1 MRFTQY
7 LEKYKDIINEPLKDF
22 QIDYL
27 NLKWNSPDEF
37 AYSKLV
43 KIILVCINKLP
54 LYIRVERSEK
64 GNASISIG
72 ADNYFLFTVLL
83 FSLFACYF
91 LFFNIHFLAL
101 CVVSIFM
108 GCFVCLNQLFQKQN
122 ITSKIILIVT
132 LLLFICNFLCNYL
145 LFMLN

>member
-37 AYSKLV
+37 IYSKLV

-64 GNASISIG
+64 GNAHISIG
-72 ADNYFLFTVLL
+72 ADNYFLFTDTLIDYDDIDL
-83 FSLFACYF
+83 KKLESDSEYAADLIAKCLTTSLTYKTYKDF
-91 LFFNIHFLAL
+91 LEELSLKQLAKFLD
-101 CVVSIFM
+101 M
-108 GCFVCLNQLFQKQN
+108 
-122 ITSKIILIVT
+122 TKIIVR
-132 LLLFICNFLCNYL
+132 
-145 LFMLN
+145 

>member
-54 LYIRVERSEK
+54 LYIRVERNENGS
-64 GNASISIG
+64 ASISIG
-72 ADNYFLFTVLL
+72 ADRYFISADTLINYDDIDLKKLESDSEYAADLIIKCLTTSLTYKDFLEEL
-83 FSLFACYF
+83 SLKQLAKF
-91 LFFNIHFLAL
+91 LDMTK
-101 CVVSIFM
+101 V
-108 GCFVCLNQLFQKQN
+108 
-122 ITSKIILIVT
+122 IVR
-132 LLLFICNFLCNYL
+132 
-145 LFMLN
+145 

>member
-54 LYIRVERSEK
+54 LYIRVERNEE

-72 ADNYFLFTVLL
+72 ADKYFLFTNTLIDYDDIDL
-83 FSLFACYF
+83 KKLESDSEYA
-91 LFFNIHFLAL
+91 AD
-101 CVVSIFM
+101 
-108 GCFVCLNQLFQKQN
+108 
-122 ITSKIILIVT
+122 LIVKCLT
-132 LLLFICNFLCNYL
+132 TSFNYKNFLEEL
-145 LFMLN
+145 SLKQLAKFLDMTKVVVR

>member
-7 LEKYKDIINEPLKDF
+7 LEKYKDVINEPLKDF

-54 LYIRVERSEK
+54 LYIRVERNEE

-72 ADNYFLFTVLL
+72 ADKYFLFTDTLIDYDDIDL
-83 FSLFACYF
+83 KKLESDSEYA
-91 LFFNIHFLAL
+91 AD
-101 CVVSIFM
+101 
-108 GCFVCLNQLFQKQN
+108 
-122 ITSKIILIVT
+122 LIVKCLT
-132 LLLFICNFLCNYL
+132 TSFNYKNFLEEL
-145 LFMLN
+145 SLKQLAKFLDMTKVVVR

>member
-54 LYIRVERSEK
+54 LYIRVERNEE

-72 ADNYFLFTVLL
+72 ADKYFLYTDTLIDYDDIDL
-83 FSLFACYF
+83 KKLESDSEYA
-91 LFFNIHFLAL
+91 AD
-101 CVVSIFM
+101 
-108 GCFVCLNQLFQKQN
+108 
-122 ITSKIILIVT
+122 LIVKCLT
-132 LLLFICNFLCNYL
+132 TSFNYKNFLEEL
-145 LFMLN
+145 SLKQLAKFLDMTKVVVR

>member
-64 GNASISIG
+64 GNALISIG
-72 ADNYFLFTVLL
+72 ADNYFLFTDTLIDYDDIDLKKLESDSEYAADLIAKCLTTL
-83 FSLFACYF
+83 FNY
-91 LFFNIHFLAL
+91 
-101 CVVSIFM
+101 
-108 GCFVCLNQLFQKQN
+108 K
-122 ITSKIILIVT
+122 
-132 LLLFICNFLCNYL
+132 NFLEEL
-145 LFMLN
+145 SLKQLAKFLDMTKVIVR

>member
-1 MRFTQY
+1 MNFKQY

-54 LYIRVERSEK
+54 LYIRVERNEE

-72 ADNYFLFTVLL
+72 ADKYFLFTDTLIDYDDIDL
-83 FSLFACYF
+83 KKLESDSEYAAGLIIKCLTTSFNYKDFLDGLSLKQLAKF
-91 LFFNIHFLAL
+91 LD
-101 CVVSIFM
+101 M
-108 GCFVCLNQLFQKQN
+108 
-122 ITSKIILIVT
+122 TKIIVR
-132 LLLFICNFLCNYL
+132 
-145 LFMLN
+145 

>member
-54 LYIRVERSEK
+54 LYIRVERNEE

-72 ADNYFLFTVLL
+72 ANGYFLRADILISYDSIDFKKLESDSEYAADLIIKCLTDS
-83 FSLFACYF
+83 FHSKNF
-91 LFFNIHFLAL
+91 LEDLSIKQLAKFLN
-101 CVVSIFM
+101 M
-108 GCFVCLNQLFQKQN
+108 
-122 ITSKIILIVT
+122 TKIIVR
-132 LLLFICNFLCNYL
+132 
-145 LFMLN
+145 

>member
-54 LYIRVERSEK
+54 LYIRVERNEE
-64 GNASISIG
+64 GNATVFIG
-72 ADNYFLFTVLL
+72 ANGYFLRADILISYDSIDFKKLESDSEYAADLIIKCLTDS
-83 FSLFACYF
+83 FHSKNF
-91 LFFNIHFLAL
+91 LEDLSVKQLAKFLN
-101 CVVSIFM
+101 M
-108 GCFVCLNQLFQKQN
+108 
-122 ITSKIILIVT
+122 TKIIVR
-132 LLLFICNFLCNYL
+132 
-145 LFMLN
+145 

>member
-54 LYIRVERSEK
+54 LYIRVERNEE

-72 ADNYFLFTVLL
+72 ADKYFLFTDTLIDYDDIDL
-83 FSLFACYF
+83 KKLESDSEYAADLIIKCLTDSFNYKDFLEELSL
-91 LFFNIHFLAL
+91 
-101 CVVSIFM
+101 
-108 GCFVCLNQLFQKQN
+108 K
-122 ITSKIILIVT
+122 
-132 LLLFICNFLCNYL
+132 
-145 LFMLN
+145 

>member
-43 KIILVCINKLP
+43 NIILVCINKLP

-72 ADNYFLFTVLL
+72 ADNYFLFTDTLIDYDDIDLKKLESDSEYAADLIAKCLTTL
-83 FSLFACYF
+83 FNYR
-91 LFFNIHFLAL
+91 
-101 CVVSIFM
+101 
-108 GCFVCLNQLFQKQN
+108 
-122 ITSKIILIVT
+122 
-132 LLLFICNFLCNYL
+132 NFLEEL
-145 LFMLN
+145 SLKQLAKFLDMTKVIVR

>member
-54 LYIRVERSEK
+54 LYIRVERNEE
-64 GNASISIG
+64 GNGCINI
-72 ADNYFLFTVLL
+72 FLRD
-83 FSLFACYF
+83 
-91 LFFNIHFLAL
+91 
-101 CVVSIFM
+101 
-108 GCFVCLNQLFQKQN
+108 
-122 ITSKIILIVT
+122 
-132 LLLFICNFLCNYL
+132 
-145 LFMLN
+145 

>member
-1 MRFTQY
+1 MRFKQY
-7 LEKYKDIINEPLKDF
+7 LEQYKDIINEPLKDF

-54 LYIRVERSEK
+54 LYIRVERNEK

-72 ADNYFLFTVLL
+72 ADKYFLFTDTLIDYDDIDL
-83 FSLFACYF
+83 KKLESDSEYA
-91 LFFNIHFLAL
+91 AD
-101 CVVSIFM
+101 
-108 GCFVCLNQLFQKQN
+108 
-122 ITSKIILIVT
+122 LIVKCLT
-132 LLLFICNFLCNYL
+132 TSFNYKNFLEEL
-145 LFMLN
+145 SLKQLAKFLDMTKVIVR

>member
-54 LYIRVERSEK
+54 LYIRVERNEE

-72 ADNYFLFTVLL
+72 ADKYFLFTDTLIDYDDIDL
-83 FSLFACYF
+83 KKLESDSEYAADLIIKCLTDSFNYKDFLEELSLKQLAKF
-91 LFFNIHFLAL
+91 LDMTK
-101 CVVSIFM
+101 VV
-108 GCFVCLNQLFQKQN
+108 VR
-122 ITSKIILIVT
+122 
-132 LLLFICNFLCNYL
+132 
-145 LFMLN
+145 